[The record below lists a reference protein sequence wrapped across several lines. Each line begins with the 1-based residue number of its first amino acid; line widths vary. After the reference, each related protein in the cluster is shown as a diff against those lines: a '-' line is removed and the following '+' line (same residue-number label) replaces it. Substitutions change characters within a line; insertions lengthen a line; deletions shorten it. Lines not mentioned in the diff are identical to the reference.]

1 MSGFPFLTV
10 IGSALGLG
18 GSLFSGAQQQSAAKE
33 ANELAQKQAR
43 QQFRRAKQE
52 YRINNLQEKANF
64 LYETARI
71 EAQRY
76 VERQKE
82 SDYNFRS
89 RQLIDS
95 AIKNLSVNTAALKD
109 RFETEEALRAKQVTL
124 DYGFT
129 QDRLAAESGEAVRQY
144 MQNIRDTA
152 LASNQMVNET
162 ERQGQELI
170 TTLVFE
176 QQKDN
181 LERELAEVASMIDQ
195 GNTAATVEARL
206 GGSQSAQRVV
216 ANRAQELGRTWA
228 ALDWSSKQRQN
239 RIALFNQGVQGE
251 TAVQLG
257 RMALQMQD
265 SAQKI
270 QFTNQRYQADSRF
283 ESAKLKELTIPSFSL
298 AERQYGRELQALQIQ
313 TQGVID
319 EASLPYRKA
328 IFFDPIKPIKGLKPT
343 FFAPTKV
350 FEPSTAGIVGQGI
363 LSGIQQGISF
373 GSYTTKDGGIA
384 FR

>member
-1 MSGFPFLTV
+1 MAFPLLTV
-10 IGSALGLG
+10 LGAATGLA
-18 GSLFSGAQQQSAAKE
+18 GSLFSGQQQQAAAKE
-33 ANELAQKQAR
+33 ANALALKQAK

-52 YRINNLQEKANF
+52 YRLDFFQQKANF
-64 LYETARI
+64 LWDTARV

-89 RQLIDS
+89 QRLIDS
-95 AIKNLSVNTAALKD
+95 AIKNLAVNTAALKD
-109 RFETEEALRAKQVTL
+109 RFETEETLRAKQVGL
-124 DYGFT
+124 EYGYSM
-129 QDRLAAESGEAVRQY
+129 DRLAAEAGETVRQY
-144 MQNIRDTA
+144 MVGIRDTA
-152 LASNQMVNET
+152 LQSMQMVNQT

-170 TTLVFE
+170 TGLVFD

-181 LERELAEVASMIDQ
+181 LEREISEIASMIDQ
-195 GNTAATVEARL
+195 GNTSATVEARL
-206 GGSQSAQRVV
+206 GGSQTAQRLV
-216 ANRAQELGRTWA
+216 ANKAQELGRTWSQ
-228 ALDWSSKQRQN
+228 LDWKSKQRQN
-239 RIALFNQGVQGE
+239 QIGLFNQSVQGE

-257 RMALQMQD
+257 RMALQIQD

-270 QFTNQRYQADSRF
+270 GYTNARYGADTRF
-283 ESAKLKELTIPSFSL
+283 ESAKLRELTIPSFAL
-298 AERQYGRELQALQIQ
+298 AERQYKRELQSLQIQ
-313 TQGVID
+313 TQGIID
-319 EASLPYRKA
+319 EAALPYRKA

-363 LSGIQQGISF
+363 LNGLSQGISF
-373 GSYTTKDGGIA
+373 GSFTGDDGILK

>member
-1 MSGFPFLTV
+1 MAPILTLL
-10 IGSALGLG
+10 GAGLGLG
-18 GSLFSGAQQQSAAKE
+18 TSLFSGAQQQSAAKE
-33 ANELAQKQAR
+33 ANQLAQKQAR

-52 YRINNLQEKANF
+52 YRLDFFQQKANF
-64 LYETARI
+64 LWDTARV

-89 RQLIDS
+89 QRLIDS
-95 AIKNLSVNTAALKD
+95 AIKNLSVNTAALRD
-109 RFETEEALRAKQVTL
+109 RFETEETLRAKQVGL
-124 DYGFT
+124 EYGYT
-129 QDRLAAESGEAVRQY
+129 MDRMAAEAGETVRQY
-144 MQNIRDTA
+144 MQSIRDTA
-152 LASNQMVNET
+152 LASNQMVNES

-170 TTLVFE
+170 SSLVFD

-181 LERELAEVASMIDQ
+181 LEREISEVASMIDQ
-195 GNTAATVEARL
+195 GNTSATVEARL
-206 GGSQSAQRVV
+206 GGSQTAQRLVM
-216 ANRAQELGRTWA
+216 NKAQELGRTWSMME
-228 ALDWSSKQRQN
+228 WKSKQRDN
-239 RIALFNQGVQGE
+239 RINLFNQAVQGE

-257 RMALQMQD
+257 RMALQIQD
-265 SAQKI
+265 QAQKI
-270 QFTNQRYQADSRF
+270 EFTNDRYRADSRF
-283 ESAKLKELTIPSFSL
+283 ESAKLRELTIPSFDL
-298 AERQYGRELQALQIQ
+298 AERQYGRELQSLQIQ
-313 TQGVID
+313 TQGIVD

-363 LSGIQQGISF
+363 LSGLSSGISF
-373 GSYTTKDGGIA
+373 GSFTGADGTLK